1 MFTGIIEE
9 IGTVKDIQKNSVSAR
24 ISISAERIMN
34 DVRVGD
40 SVAVNGVCL
49 TATTVSDK
57 GFTADVM
64 AETLRRSSLG
74 SLVRGSKVNL
84 ERAMLAG
91 GRFGGH
97 IVSGH
102 IDGTGT
108 VSDLSKEGNAL
119 EQDASKNMGDLAQD
133 FKNKQNE
140 MVGAKTDDSLV
151 NADETFNIMKSEMEE
166 SNFMP
171 LTKVDVSKV
180 SQDLIMKINFLI
192 KNANV
197 NYNEFQVDIKRGIF
211 MNTKEN
217 ELYEVRK
224 DPQTNQYKLYKG
236 QQAVYTNNALDNNNV
251 NTKDANN
258 SNLSI
263 NDLAMFSDEELKTM
277 GSNKSVTPEKRQA
290 IMDELNKRKAEVKE
304 NTNTMTNTNVK
315 KKTLVKDKITP
326 ILNNGYVST
335 ILLTVGAAITGIIIA
350 AILLMNK

>member
-1 MFTGIIEE
+1 MEQLQRDRNYSNYLIRLVEEHARSATNKDDLLRFINE
-9 IGTVKDIQKNSVSAR
+9 IGKSINSAQVITYVQDNHLLFDYQVYS
-24 ISISAERIMN
+24 
-34 DVRVGD
+34 
-40 SVAVNGVCL
+40 NGVKKIL
-49 TATTVSDK
+49 EEYDRTHEAQINSSDYK
-57 GFTADVM
+57 QMQVDNTNYV
-64 AETLRRSSLG
+64 
-74 SLVRGSKVNL
+74 V
-84 ERAMLAG
+84 
-91 GRFGGH
+91 
-97 IVSGH
+97 
-102 IDGTGT
+102 
-108 VSDLSKEGNAL
+108 SKEGNAL